1 MQQHFI
7 LMIGQQKILETIAM
21 SQMKIIRGN
30 IIELSVDVI
39 VNSAHPTLLA
49 GGGVSGAIHRAAG
62 PELETAAKP
71 LGPID
76 PGHAVTKKAFD
87 LTAKYVIHA
96 VAPRYLRK
104 THEEEI
110 MLVKTYVSALTEFGK
125 LDGMK
130 SLAFP
135 AMGTGI
141 YGWPL
146 DTAARIAVAALKDC
160 SVEELVICVF
170 DEVAEQAFQKAV
182 EEY

>member
-1 MQQHFI
+1 V
-7 LMIGQQKILETIAM
+7 
-21 SQMKIIRGN
+21 KIIRGN

-49 GGGVSGAIHRAAG
+49 GGGVSGVIHRAAG
-62 PELETAAKP
+62 PQLEIAAKP
-71 LGPID
+71 LGPIE
-76 PGHAVTKKAFD
+76 PGQAVTTKAFD

-110 MLVKTYVSALTEFGK
+110 LLVKTYVSALTEFGK

-135 AMGTGI
+135 AMGTGV

-146 DTAARIAVAALKDC
+146 ETAARIAVTALRNS
-160 SVEELVICVF
+160 SVEELVLCVF
-170 DEVAEQAFQKAV
+170 DPSSEVAFREAL
-182 EEY
+182 EEH

>member
-1 MQQHFI
+1 
-7 LMIGQQKILETIAM
+7 M

-110 MLVKTYVSALTEFGK
+110 LLVKTYVSALTEFGK
-125 LDGMK
+125 LGGMK

-146 DTAARIAVAALKDC
+146 ETAARIAISVLKNS

-170 DEVAEQAFQKAV
+170 NAAAEQAFSKAV